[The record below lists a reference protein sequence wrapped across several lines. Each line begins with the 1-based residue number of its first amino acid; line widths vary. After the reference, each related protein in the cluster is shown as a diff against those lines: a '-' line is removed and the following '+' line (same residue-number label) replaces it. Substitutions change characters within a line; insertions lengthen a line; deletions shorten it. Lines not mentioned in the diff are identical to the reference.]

1 MKNTIVNTLLENI
14 PGNSTYTTAG
24 SIGID
29 FGSNG
34 TVSLDSDTFDAALSA
49 NPTEVQNAI
58 QTLSTD
64 LYKSLNVYVDPT
76 TGTIQSIE
84 NSVNSQ
90 ITNINTQLT
99 AVDNNCAQEAQ
110 QLDDEYTNL
119 EVLLEQSSQT
129 QNFLTEMINTM
140 TGTTSSSSSS
150 ASSL

>member
-29 FGSNG
+29 FGNDGS
-34 TVSLDSDTFDAALSA
+34 VSLNSDTFDAALSA

-76 TGTIQSIE
+76 TGTVQSIE

-99 AVDNNCAQEAQ
+99 AADNNCAQEAQ

-119 EVLLEQSSQT
+119 QLLLEQSSQT
-129 QNFLTEMINTM
+129 QNFLTQMFDTM
-140 TGTTSSSSSS
+140 TGTTSSSSS